1 MSFSNLNRAT
11 FYGYELGAEAVF
23 NQYVS
28 VGAVFN
34 YMKLTKRAIEGLQA
48 NGTRYEVRDDD
59 LKGFV
64 VRVGISGERSFYF
77 VYRAG
82 KGRAAPLKRLRLGT
96 FPTMTVEQ
104 GREIAKQKAAQVALG
119 EDPAEQVKEGKTA
132 PNVHE
137 ALEFFLEQHGA
148 KLKPNTLR
156 TYRQIANAH
165 DDERRVWQP

>member
-1 MSFSNLNRAT
+1 
-11 FYGYELGAEAVF
+11 
-23 NQYVS
+23 
-28 VGAVFN
+28 
-34 YMKLTKRAIEGLQA
+34 MKLTKRAIEGLQA

-64 VRVGISGERSFYF
+64 VRVGVSGERSFYF

-132 PNVHE
+132 PTIKT
-137 ALEFFLEQHGA
+137 ALAAFFEQHDTKIKA
-148 KLKPNTLR
+148 STSKAYNS
-156 TYRQIANAH
+156 YA
-165 DDERRVWQP
+165 